1 MDKNRIKIGH
11 QEQADLPIYLYKNG
25 KLVCGKYE
33 YSGKYIKEFSRV
45 YEVISDLVR
54 QESSVGSIDVSMF
67 KPWNA
72 IEIYEEYIAKPLKKS
87 IGAKSLERL
96 SIETQVYLVLVP
108 VREVFKTD
116 VHAKWKKKFTKSD
129 INDPN
134 IPRKGWHLFRSPESE
149 KSA

>member
-33 YSGKYIKEFSRV
+33 YYGKYIKKFSRV
-45 YEVISDLVR
+45 YEVIYDLVR
-54 QESSVGSIDVSMF
+54 PESSVSGIDVSMF

-72 IEIYEEYIAKPLKKS
+72 IEIYEEYIAKPWNKS

-96 SIETQVYLVLVP
+96 SIETQVP
-108 VREVFKTD
+108 VQKTD
-116 VHAKWKKKFTKSD
+116 R
-129 INDPN
+129 N
-134 IPRKGWHLFRSPESE
+134 IPILRLKRLVNHQQVAILNPRINH
-149 KSA
+149 